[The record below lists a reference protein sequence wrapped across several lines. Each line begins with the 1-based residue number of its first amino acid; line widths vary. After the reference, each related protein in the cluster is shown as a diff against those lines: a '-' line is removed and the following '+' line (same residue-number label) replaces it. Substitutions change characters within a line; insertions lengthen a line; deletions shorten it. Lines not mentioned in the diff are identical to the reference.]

1 MYINRWDLEALG
13 DNVTGVEGLVKRV
26 EKEEFETGAG
36 GHWPIE
42 GQDDGNAVRLSDVVN
57 RL

>member
-1 MYINRWDLEALG
+1 LG

-26 EKEEFETGAG
+26 EKEEIETGAG
-36 GHWPIE
+36 GYWPIE
-42 GQDDGNAVRLSDVVN
+42 GQDDGTAVRLSDVVN